1 MSRWEFGDRGA
12 STPVRPRGEETGLHD
27 KTAGMTTPRR
37 SSISWSLLAVAAGAL
52 TLAAC
57 KKADDSKPPEDGGG
71 VSRAEDNG
79 GDAPADADDDAAPE
93 FLTVDVFEDVMN
105 AKTGEVTECFAAAKE
120 KTPALGGKLMLE
132 FTIDGTG
139 KVSAVKTEDAST
151 VKDPGLTTCVTDK
164 AKAWEFPKTRDG
176 QTMTLAF
183 AFNLS

>member
-1 MSRWEFGDRGA
+1 
-12 STPVRPRGEETGLHD
+12 
-27 KTAGMTTPRR
+27 MTTLRR
-37 SSISWSLLAVAAGAL
+37 SSISWPLLAVAAGAL

-57 KKADDSKPPEDGGG
+57 KKADDTKAPGEDGGG
-71 VSRAEDNG
+71 ISHAEDNG
-79 GDAPADADDDAAPE
+79 GDAPADETDEAPD

-105 AKTGEVTECFAAAKE
+105 AKTGEVTDCFAAAKE

-151 VKDPGLTTCVTDK
+151 VKDDGLTTCVTDK
-164 AKAWEFPKTRDG
+164 AKSWEFPKTRDG

>member
-1 MSRWEFGDRGA
+1 
-12 STPVRPRGEETGLHD
+12 
-27 KTAGMTTPRR
+27 MTTPRR
-37 SSISWSLLAVAAGAL
+37 SSISWPLLAVAVGAL

-57 KKADDSKPPEDGGG
+57 KKSDDSKPPEGSDGGAP
-71 VSRAEDNG
+71 VA
-79 GDAPADADDDAAPE
+79 GDDSSKEPADDADAAPE

-151 VKDPGLTTCVTDK
+151 VKDAGLTTCVTDK
-164 AKAWEFPKTRDG
+164 AKVWEFPKTRDG